1 MNSNPFESYRDIKI
15 MNENPK
21 YPVKG
26 DGITREKIKSENVEI
41 GEYTYYSG
49 YYEGKEFK
57 DCIMYLDEI
66 DNGKDVDKLIIGKF
80 CSIASGIKF
89 VMGGNQGHRY
99 NWIST
104 YPLTLISE
112 TPEDL
117 KCENAKG
124 YLKKGDTIIENDVWI
139 GANVTIMPGVK
150 IGSGAVIATGSI
162 VTKEVPPYTIVG
174 GNPAKIIKKRFSDE
188 KIELLLKIKWWNW
201 PIEKIKSKIN
211 TLMSDDFEEL
221 KKICEE

>member
-1 MNSNPFESYRDIKI
+1 
-15 MNENPK
+15 
-21 YPVKG
+21 
-26 DGITREKIKSENVEI
+26 
-41 GEYTYYSG
+41 
-49 YYEGKEFK
+49 
-57 DCIMYLDEI
+57 
-66 DNGKDVDKLIIGKF
+66 
-80 CSIASGIKF
+80 
-89 VMGGNQGHRY
+89 MGGNQGHRY
-99 NWIST
+99 DWIST

-117 KCENAKG
+117 KCENGKG
-124 YLKKGDTIIENDVWI
+124 YLKKGDTKIENDVWI

-162 VTKEVPPYTIVG
+162 VTKNVEPYTIVG

-188 KIELLLKIKWWNW
+188 KIELLLKIKWWDW
-201 PIEKIKSKIN
+201 PIEKIKSHIN